1 MRTGVRAALI
11 ATAAALCS
19 GLSAAQAADVEYC
32 KGYASAALHQVRG
45 ARSNPACAP
54 GAQGARWAQDYRVH
68 YDWCLG
74 QSVAATGEERDAR
87 TNYLRACR

>member
-1 MRTGVRAALI
+1 MRTSVRAAVV
-11 ATAAALCS
+11 AMAAAFCS
-19 GLSAAQAADVEYC
+19 GAAQAADAEYC

-45 ARSNPACAP
+45 ARTNPACAP

-74 QSVAATGEERDAR
+74 HSVAATGEERDAR
-87 TNYLRACR
+87 TNYLRSCR

>member
-1 MRTGVRAALI
+1 MRTGEWAAVT

-19 GLSAAQAADVEYC
+19 GLAAAQAADAEYC

-68 YDWCLG
+68 YDWCLR

>member
-1 MRTGVRAALI
+1 MRTGVRAAVI

-19 GLSAAQAADVEYC
+19 GLSAARAADAEYC
-32 KGYASAALHQVRG
+32 KGYASAALHQVRS

-54 GAQGARWAQDYRVH
+54 GAQGARWAQDDRVH

-74 QSVAATGEERDAR
+74 QLVAATGEERDAR
-87 TNYLRACR
+87 ANYLRACR